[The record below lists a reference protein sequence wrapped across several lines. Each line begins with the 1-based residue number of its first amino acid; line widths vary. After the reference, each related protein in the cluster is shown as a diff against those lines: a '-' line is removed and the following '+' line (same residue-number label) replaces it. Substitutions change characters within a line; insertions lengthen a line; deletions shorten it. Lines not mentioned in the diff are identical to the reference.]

1 MKFNGVF
8 ILKNLYV
15 INNNRLKVILFFI
28 YECIIYFKKIKNFN
42 NVENKFIFIYFCLC
56 LKFSVI

>member
-28 YECIIYFKKIKNFN
+28 YECIIYLKKIKNFN
-42 NVENKFIFIYFCLC
+42 NVENKFIFIYFC
-56 LKFSVI
+56 

>member
-28 YECIIYFKKIKNFN
+28 YECFFYLKKIKNFN
-42 NVENKFIFIYFCLC
+42 NVENKFIFIYFC
-56 LKFSVI
+56 